1 MDYLLQDWMSVPL
14 WSFGSE
20 RTSLT
25 QSQPQEAVSAFP
37 RIHSRSY
44 NSSFQHTTQSR
55 HTPIYSSVLEHTVKQ
70 RANLSKVYTSTRTC
84 AFLSEAINLK
94 TKRKLLLPTQRT
106 FNSNRWI
113 ETEWSSELSVFF
125 FLWEALEKFWS
136 NTFFVLNSKTAKK
149 TTSQHH
155 RYKF

>member
-1 MDYLLQDWMSVPL
+1 MSVPL

-37 RIHSRSY
+37 RIHSSY
-44 NSSFQHTTQSR
+44 ISSFQHTTQSR

-70 RANLSKVYTSTRTC
+70 RANLSKVDTSTKTC

-94 TKRKLLLPTQRT
+94 TKRKLLLPTQGT
-106 FNSNRWI
+106 FNSSCWI
-113 ETEWSSELSVFF
+113 ETEWSSELIVLISVFF
-125 FLWEALEKFWS
+125 FLLGDS
-136 NTFFVLNSKTAKK
+136 
-149 TTSQHH
+149 
-155 RYKF
+155 